1 MYSQPSNQYSRISNL
16 KMEKTDLI
24 IIGSGPGGYRAA
36 AYAATNGLRVVLLE
50 KEEMGG
56 TCLNR
61 GCIPTKTLCH
71 EADVIRTLHR
81 SGVQPAVDFKGAV
94 NRMKGVVESLRQGV
108 ESLMSSHKIRV
119 VRGAASFVGK
129 NTVNV
134 ETSEGPLT
142 IEADNI
148 IIATGAT
155 PAIPPIQGLSESGVM
170 TSDDI
175 LRMEKLPESI
185 IIIGAGVIGME
196 FASILNT
203 FGSKVTV
210 VEFMK
215 ECLPGIDQDIAKR
228 FRKSLEKAGVT
239 FAMQAAVKAVCGN
252 VVTYEQKGKSFDIE
266 SDTILLA
273 TGRCPAVMGLAL
285 ENAGVEYT
293 AKGITVDDNMRTNV
307 SNIYAIGDVNGKT
320 LLAHAATMQG
330 IKAVNSILGKSDN
343 IRLDVM
349 PAAVFTY
356 PEIASVGITE
366 SQAKEQGGYECRK
379 VFYRSNGKALAADET
394 DGLLKLIADS
404 KGRIAGCH
412 VMGTHAADIVQEAAS
427 LMALGTTVAQLAE
440 IVHIHPTVGEM
451 LHDAAMAF

>member
-1 MYSQPSNQYSRISNL
+1 MCSQPSNQYSRISNL

-239 FAMQAAVKAVCGN
+239 FAKDCIIVDSRSTDEN
-252 VVTYEQKGKSFDIE
+252 EKGKSFDIE
-266 SDTILLA
+266 SDAILLA

-366 SQAKEQGGYECRK
+366 SEAKEQGGYECRK